1 MLAAQAVTLDK
12 FGPFSPWFI
21 ETMPPSIFT
30 SADGMKNGEILF
42 TPFSKYV
49 IEFFS
54 IFGKPPMPAAELTP
68 NL

>member
-1 MLAAQAVTLDK
+1 
-12 FGPFSPWFI
+12 
-21 ETMPPSIFT
+21 MPPSIFT